1 MEQVNGDPQRSI
13 HEVQD
18 EIIDEMGALDDGLER
33 YRYLV
38 TLGRALPP
46 ADKEIRTDANA
57 LGGCQTTV
65 WIEAELREGMLRLLA
80 DSDAMITRGILS
92 LLLRVLDGRPAAEVA
107 DAELYFLDRTGLR
120 DHLSPARANGLA
132 GMVERIRSYARE
144 HRADGRPPEGGRGP
158 GATRAQP

>member
-1 MEQVNGDPQRSI
+1 MGPVNDNRERSVREI
-13 HEVQD
+13 QD
-18 EIIDEMGALDDGLER
+18 TIIEEMAGLGDGLER

-46 ADKEIRTDANA
+46 PDDDIRTDENA
-57 LGGCQTTV
+57 VGGCQTTV
-65 WIEAELREGMLRLLA
+65 WIEAGLREGKLRLVG

-120 DHLSPARANGLA
+120 EHLSPARANGLA
-132 GMVERIRSYARE
+132 GIVDRIRSYAAE
-144 HRADGRPPEGGRGP
+144 ASGRSG
-158 GATRAQP
+158 